1 MVELTMMTEYGLY
14 DINVHQTMRNLG
26 QICNHKSHN
35 YILDSVP
42 YQRNS
47 ILENSIQYSL

>member
-1 MVELTMMTEYGLY
+1 MMTEYGLY

-26 QICNHKSHN
+26 QICNHESHN
-35 YILDSVP
+35 ILDSVP

-47 ILENSIQYSL
+47 ILENSIQYTL